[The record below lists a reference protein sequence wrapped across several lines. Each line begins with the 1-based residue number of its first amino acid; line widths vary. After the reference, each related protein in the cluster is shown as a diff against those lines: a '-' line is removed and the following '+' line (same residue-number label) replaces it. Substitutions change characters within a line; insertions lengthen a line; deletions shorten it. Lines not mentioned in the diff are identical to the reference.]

1 MKIRLGIA
9 IPHTGSIKTRTVT
22 SLVGMFKNLP
32 FEYHFLSHEGS
43 MLHIMRERLVE
54 KAIELKCTHIL
65 FVDSDMVFEKDAV
78 LKLLK
83 RKKEIIGANYNKRT
97 LPLESTVEKPKKSK
111 GLTTCDA
118 VATGFMLI
126 DLKVFRH
133 MAKPWFFW
141 GQNGESEDFWFCDL
155 AWKHGYKVWVDF
167 NVKVGHL
174 GEYQY

>member
-1 MKIRLGIA
+1 MKLAVA
-9 IPHTGSIKTRTVT
+9 IPHTGTIKTRTVT
-22 SLVGMFKNLP
+22 SLVSMFKNLP
-32 FEYHFLSHEGS
+32 FEYHFLTHEGS

-54 KAIELKCTHIL
+54 KAINLGCTHIL

-97 LPLESTVEKPKKSK
+97 LPLESTVEKPKKTT

-126 DLKVFRH
+126 DLSVFNDLP
-133 MAKPWFFW
+133 KPWFFW
-141 GQNGESEDFWFCDL
+141 GQNGESEDFYFCRR
-155 AWKHGYKVWVDF
+155 ARENGCKVWVDF
-167 NVKVGHL
+167 NIKVLHEGSYL
-174 GEYQY
+174 Y